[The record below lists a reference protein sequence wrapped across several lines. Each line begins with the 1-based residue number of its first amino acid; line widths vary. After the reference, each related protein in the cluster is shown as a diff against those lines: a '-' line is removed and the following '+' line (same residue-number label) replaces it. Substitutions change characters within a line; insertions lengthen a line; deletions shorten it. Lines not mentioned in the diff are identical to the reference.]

1 MALDNNLY
9 ATTVQASSNI
19 IAPTVSAS
27 NIYSSNSITTNYLT
41 SINSIT
47 TGNLLVT
54 SFQQSQFNGSVL
66 INGNL
71 NVIGNIHCY
80 SNETIDQDLS
90 VRGLLST
97 ARLAVLQNQVNSVRD
112 IEVELMED
120 FATALAGFG
129 SIY

>member
-9 ATTVQASSNI
+9 ATVVQASSNLN
-19 IAPTVSAS
+19 APTVNAS

-41 SINSIT
+41 TVNSIT
-47 TGNLLVT
+47 AGNLVVT

-71 NVIGNIHCY
+71 SVIGNIHCY
-80 SNETIDQDLS
+80 SDEIIDQDLS

-97 ARLAVLQNQVNSVRD
+97 ARLAVLQNQVNAIRD
-112 IEVELMED
+112 LEVELMED

-129 SIY
+129 NIY